1 MAHQVFAVPNYSGT
15 SVDVLFCNPS
25 DPNSNGVVHYAYAV
39 GAEADAVRKRMM
51 PWTKVQDFAGS
62 YSLQHPAVIKQLTE
76 HVGYRPGDLVL
87 GHEAGSTS
95 ESD

>member
-1 MAHQVFAVPNYSGT
+1 MARQVFAVPNYNGT
-15 SVDVLFCNPS
+15 SVDMLSCNPA
-25 DPNSNGVVHYAYAV
+25 DADSNGVVHYAYAV
-39 GAEADAVRKRMM
+39 GAEADAVTKRMM